1 MSVWRSMQYFPIASY
16 VALTNAHSRLNQSWC
31 CQGRLWDPAPGLWSK
46 SLKIHRMAHQKD
58 QMYWAYLEGLIRTRL
73 GRFGQLGR
81 IRCLQKLQEQSVCRW
96 FHAKDICF
104 QSDVPSQKQ
113 LGCSRILDQHAFDKE
128 LPRTLSHTHIL
139 FTHCHTLTYC
149 SHTLTYSHTV
159 RTLSHTH
166 ILFAHCHILTYC
178 TF

>member
-1 MSVWRSMQYFPIASY
+1 MEIHAVFSNSFLCRIDQCSQPAEPELVLPGQ
-16 VALTNAHSRLNQSWC
+16 ALGPSSRPLVQVIENPQDGPSE
-31 CQGRLWDPAPGLWSK
+31 GPNVLSISG
-46 SLKIHRMAHQKD
+46 
-58 QMYWAYLEGLIRTRL
+58 GLIRTRL
-73 GRFGQLGR
+73 GRLGQLGR